1 MKTLSTSLFWS
12 TFLLIIPVLG
22 VFAFLWS
29 GFEEILPKRAVGPDN
44 SELEYAFKN

>member
-22 VFAFLWS
+22 AFAFLWS
-29 GFEEILPKRAVGPDN
+29 GLEGILTKRAPGPD
-44 SELEYAFKN
+44 SLELEYAIKS